1 MASAELFISEQGLT
15 CQYSATLRRRSPVP
29 VCLLGCGSRP
39 AEAAGHATARR
50 TEWLLLEKGPGLE
63 GEGRD
68 SGP

>member
-50 TEWLLLEKGPGLE
+50 TAPRSGWTKGRALLLTL
-63 GEGRD
+63 
-68 SGP
+68 SF